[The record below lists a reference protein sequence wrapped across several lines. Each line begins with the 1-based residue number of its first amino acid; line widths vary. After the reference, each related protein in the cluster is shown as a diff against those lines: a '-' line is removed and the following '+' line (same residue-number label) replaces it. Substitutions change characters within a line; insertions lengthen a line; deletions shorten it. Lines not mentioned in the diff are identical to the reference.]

1 MSTIPNGAG
10 ASRRPPSPRFRST
23 PPPPSSQSHA
33 FDADAPSQPRLISTP
48 HAGFFQDFLSS
59 ANAPD
64 DDDLTRL
71 DQPCG
76 SGWHS
81 SASSSTSSSPTTLLP
96 YLCGSP
102 EPALSS
108 SSNTPFPDTL
118 PQPASPTIHD
128 KADVIG
134 ALPAKSKTLPSY
146 KSNTTGLGV
155 KGRQVPKRRPTPLVL
170 GKASEQ
176 MGLDE
181 ELAVQRDG
189 REAGRSMTAVSTH
202 SDDASS
208 LNNELQDLSL
218 LRKSVKQNLLARPL
232 DSPLAG
238 SSSDRE
244 SSGFLSPNPDRPTF
258 SSSAPSRLPDDVE
271 TTTVAE
277 ILQYLQSSAQLLIID
292 TRPIGSFLD
301 AHLPRS
307 ANISIPSLIFKR
319 FKKSPGGQST
329 SWDALGGFVS
339 TQAGR
344 GIWDGL
350 ETDKHMDVVI
360 VGSTSS
366 DELATVLYRI
376 MKSLVRDGI
385 VRLLQGGWSAVASSS
400 QASDALVSGELST
413 KLRPTL
419 ATSLP
424 PPRSAPA
431 FDIAAPP
438 PMLMAPST
446 PSRALNQRPSM
457 PSLRADGPN
466 AKRALPSLTIA
477 VGETTQALQKGA
489 PTPRPGL
496 GTSGRRGPKLSLN
509 FDRPARSA
517 TMGSFPRDGPP
528 PPTPGLGKSGL
539 LHVDTSSAM
548 AAKSPRTPGFS
559 ISIPKTPHH
568 GSVQTLAHAQSDYPP
583 SPRSFGDIQNGMR
596 PEADVMHSTSKP
608 PSAPW
613 SSHTTAR
620 PIDGARTPGLLPNG
634 NHHSLDSEDDINMAT
649 ARNGMAPFI
658 VSTILPSFLYL
669 GPEISSKEEVDYLK
683 RLGIK
688 RILNV
693 AIECDD
699 DAGLDLKKGFKYHR
713 IPMRD
718 IVEESGIA
726 QGMRESCNILDDARL
741 HSAPT
746 YVHCKAGKSRSVTV
760 VLAYLI
766 HANAWTLKTSY
777 AYVAERRK
785 GISPNI
791 GFVAE
796 LMQFEESE
804 LGLKQSG
811 GVHGEGGGGGGRKA
825 TPAGNGHGQAEN
837 HEDRVNKNPRY
848 MRESLP
854 PAWSSSLDTHS
865 RPDRVSPIGT
875 GDQAGGKNVDDKDE
889 EKGRRQVGDER
900 EVRKNGQWVHHRRA
914 PVDRTTLQPGRRV
927 SKAGLESLRPLQTT
941 SITGPGTQ
949 GDRPSPAPS
958 PSLKDGGHGGHAAT
972 PAGEGP
978 LKWI

>member
-1 MSTIPNGAG
+1 MIS
-10 ASRRPPSPRFRST
+10 ST
-23 PPPPSSQSHA
+23 PRTGIFPGFLSTTDGPHSLSSNGRPRGDSPSSS
-33 FDADAPSQPRLISTP
+33 S
-48 HAGFFQDFLSS
+48 SS
-59 ANAPD
+59 A
-64 DDDLTRL
+64 
-71 DQPCG
+71 
-76 SGWHS
+76 
-81 SASSSTSSSPTTLLP
+81 SSSPTTLLP

-102 EPALSS
+102 EPASSS

-118 PQPASPTIHD
+118 LPPGSPTRDD
-128 KADVIG
+128 KPNNFG
-134 ALPAKSKTLPSY
+134 LLPAKSKTLPIS
-146 KSNTTGLGV
+146 STNVSGV
-155 KGRQVPKRRPTPLVL
+155 GAKGRQAPKRRPTPLVL
-170 GKASEQ
+170 GKARDQ

-189 REAGRSMTAVSTH
+189 TEAARPVTAISVH
-202 SDDASS
+202 SDDTSS

-238 SSSDRE
+238 SDSDRE
-244 SSGFLSPNPDRPTF
+244 SSGFLTPNPDRSTF
-258 SSSAPSRLPDDVE
+258 ASLSSTSSSKLPDGVH
-271 TTTVAE
+271 TATVADT
-277 ILQYLQSSAQLLIID
+277 LSLLRSSPQLLIID
-292 TRPIGSFLD
+292 TRSIGSFLD

-319 FKKSPGGQST
+319 FKKSPGGQPT

-344 GIWDGL
+344 DIWDGL
-350 ETDKHMDVVI
+350 QPNKHMDVVI
-360 VGSTSS
+360 VGATPS
-366 DELATVLYRI
+366 DELALVLHGI
-376 MKSLVRDGI
+376 MKSLVQDGT
-385 VRLLQGGWSAVASSS
+385 VRVLRGGWMAVVTCSEA
-400 QASDALVSGELST
+400 ADTLLSGEQSI
-413 KLRPTL
+413 RSGSTL

-424 PPRSAPA
+424 PPRSAPVP
-431 FDIAAPP
+431 DMPP
-438 PMLMAPST
+438 PHPPSMPMVPPT

-457 PSLRADGPN
+457 PSLRANGPN
-466 AKRALPSLTIA
+466 AKRNLPSLTIA
-477 VGETTQALQKGA
+477 VGEPAQVPGAA
-489 PTPRPGL
+489 PTPGIGL

-509 FDRPARSA
+509 LDKPARSA

-528 PPTPGLGKSGL
+528 PTPGLGRSGL
-539 LHVDTSSAM
+539 LHVDTSSTM
-548 AAKSPRTPGFS
+548 AAKTPRTPGFS
-559 ISIPKTPHH
+559 LNIPRTPQH
-568 GSVQTLAHAQSDYPP
+568 GSLQMLAHAQSDYPP
-583 SPRSFGDIQNGMR
+583 SPRSFGDIQNSMR
-596 PEADVMHSTSKP
+596 PEEDIVHSTSKP
-608 PSAPW
+608 PIAPW
-613 SSHTTAR
+613 TSGATAR
-620 PIDGARTPGLLPNG
+620 PDGARTPGLMPNG
-634 NHHSLDSEDDINMAT
+634 DAHSLDSEDDINLAT

-669 GPEISSKEEVDYLK
+669 GPEISSQDDVDCLK
-683 RLGIK
+683 RLGVK

-766 HANAWTLKTSY
+766 HANAWTLKTAY

-811 GVHGEGGGGGGRKA
+811 GVHGEGGGGRKA
-825 TPAGNGHGQAEN
+825 TAGGSGSAGGDNGHD
-837 HEDRVNKNPRY
+837 DRVNKNPRY

-865 RPDRVSPIGT
+865 SRSDRVSPIL
-875 GDQAGGKNVDDKDE
+875 GGEEGKGRDSDARDE
-889 EKGRRQVGDER
+889 EKSRRQVGDER

-941 SITGPGTQ
+941 SITAARGQ
-949 GDRPSPAPS
+949 GSRPSPAPS
-958 PSLKDGGHGGHAAT
+958 PSLKDGGHGGHAVT
-972 PAGEGP
+972 PAGDGP

>member
-1 MSTIPNGAG
+1 MSTITPNSNSSEAG
-10 ASRRPPSPRFRST
+10 RRPPSPRFRST
-23 PPPPSSQSHA
+23 PPPLSQAIMPDQS
-33 FDADAPSQPRLISTP
+33 SQPRLISTP
-48 HAGFFQDFLSS
+48 HTGIFPGFLSR
-59 ANAPD
+59 NGPN
-64 DDDLTRL
+64 DLS
-71 DQPCG
+71 DPQHGG
-76 SGWHS
+76 SGSPSSSSS
-81 SASSSTSSSPTTLLP
+81 SASSPTTLLP
-96 YLCGSP
+96 YLCGPP
-102 EPALSS
+102 EPASSS
-108 SSNTPFPDTL
+108 SSNTPFPDKF
-118 PQPASPTIHD
+118 PSPASPPRQNHYKQD
-128 KADVIG
+128 GFGV
-134 ALPAKSKTLPSY
+134 LPSKSKTLPVSTT
-146 KSNTTGLGV
+146 NTSGIDG
-155 KGRQVPKRRPTPLVL
+155 KAKQAPKRRPTPLVL
-170 GKASEQ
+170 GKARDQ

-189 REAGRSMTAVSTH
+189 RESQRPVTAISVQ
-202 SDDASS
+202 SDDTSS
-208 LNNELQDLSL
+208 LNSELQDLSL

-232 DSPLAG
+232 DSPLPN
-238 SSSDRE
+238 SDSDRE
-244 SSGFLSPNPDRPTF
+244 SSGFLTPNPDRSTF
-258 SSSAPSRLPDDVE
+258 SSSKLPDDIE
-271 TTTVAE
+271 TATVADTLSA
-277 ILQYLQSSAQLLIID
+277 LQASPQLLMID

-344 GIWDGL
+344 GVWDSL
-350 ETDKHMDVVI
+350 ETDKHLDVI
-360 VGSTSS
+360 IIGTTPS
-366 DELATVLYRI
+366 DELASVLYKI
-376 MKSLVRDGI
+376 TNTLVKDGT
-385 VRLLQGGWSAVASSS
+385 VRVLQGGWTAVASST
-400 QASDALVSGELST
+400 QASDSLVHGELST
-413 KLRPTL
+413 KSRPTL
-419 ATSLP
+419 TTSLP

-431 FDIAAPP
+431 FDIPP
-438 PMLMAPST
+438 PPEPIPPPT
-446 PSRALNQRPSM
+446 PSRAINHRPSM
-457 PSLRADGPN
+457 PSLRANGPN
-466 AKRALPSLTIA
+466 AKRNLPSLTIA
-477 VGETTQALQKGA
+477 VGEPTHASGAGAGAA
-489 PTPRPGL
+489 PTPGFGL
-496 GTSGRRGPKLSLN
+496 GTAGRRGPKLSLN
-509 FDRPARSA
+509 LDRPARSA

-528 PPTPGLGKSGL
+528 PTPGFGKSGL

-548 AAKSPRTPGFS
+548 AVKSPRTPGFS
-559 ISIPKTPHH
+559 INIPKTPRH
-568 GSVQTLAHAQSDYPP
+568 GSFQTVAHAQSHHPP
-583 SPRSFGDIQNGMR
+583 SPRSFGDIHNGMR
-596 PEADVMHSTSKP
+596 PDEDMVHTTSKP

-613 SSHTTAR
+613 TSNTTAK
-620 PIDGARTPGLLPNG
+620 PIGAGARAPGLMPNG
-634 NHHSLDSEDDINMAT
+634 HDPHSVDSEDDINLAT
-649 ARNGMAPFI
+649 ARNGIAPFI

-669 GPEISSKEEVDYLK
+669 GPEISSKEDVEYLK
-683 RLGIK
+683 KLGVK

-811 GVHGEGGGGGGRKA
+811 GVHGEGGAGRKTTA
-825 TPAGNGHGQAEN
+825 ASAGQDDDDRQ
-837 HEDRVNKNPRY
+837 DRVNKNPRY

-865 RPDRVSPIGT
+865 RPDRISPIGGGG
-875 GDQAGGKNVDDKDE
+875 GDEGKNSGSDGKDD
-889 EKGRRQVGDER
+889 EKSRRQVGDER

-941 SITGPGTQ
+941 SITAQ
-949 GDRPSPAPS
+949 GGRPSPAPS